1 MLNLPSP
8 DQIVQRA
15 RSLKAATLDLLV
27 PSQVAQVLATVLTRW
42 RDREFAPRHATI
54 VRTAEHLGF
63 SIPLLEESL
72 DALLA
77 PFTRDAL
84 AQLAARV
91 VARRELLGFVMAG
104 NVVGAG
110 LHEVVLGLLAGAGLL
125 VKTASREPWFFQE
138 LANTLAQE
146 DRRVGARL
154 QVSNWSRTRADL
166 TRTLREVTDELIPYG
181 DDSTIVAVGGRR
193 GAMVGFGSRL
203 SAALVTRGAA
213 RGGGPAQQVAGCLAR
228 DVTLF
233 EQLGCLSP
241 HQIFVECDGEGDAL
255 AFAERLGHAM
265 GELANRLPPPLHLE
279 LEDAGALR
287 SVRETARWRALAGE
301 RVRAIEGP
309 GLSWVVIFDP
319 DADLSPAP
327 GLRCVRVSAVRNP
340 ADLAARLAPVHG
352 KLEAFAIASNGDN
365 ISTIGEVLA
374 ASGVSYLAEPG
385 AMQSPPLTWRHGGGW
400 FLDRMTVGQ

>member
-1 MLNLPSP
+1 
-8 DQIVQRA
+8 
-15 RSLKAATLDLLV
+15 LDPLV
-27 PSQVAQVLATVLTRW
+27 PSQVARVLASVLTRW
-42 RDREFAPRHATI
+42 RDHEFAPRHATI

-63 SIPLLEESL
+63 SVPLLEESL

-91 VARRELLGFVMAG
+91 AVRRELLGFVMAG

-146 DRRVGARL
+146 DLRVGARL
-154 QVSNWSRTRADL
+154 QVSNWSRARADL

-181 DDSTIVAVGGRR
+181 DDSTIAAVGGRR
-193 GAMVGFGSRL
+193 GAIVGFGSRL

-213 RGGGPAQQVAGCLAR
+213 RGGPAQQVARRLAR

-241 HQIFVECDGEGDAL
+241 HQIFVECDGERDAGG
-255 AFAERLGHAM
+255 FAERLGHAM

-301 RVRAIEGP
+301 GVRTMEGP

-340 ADLAARLAPVHG
+340 ADLAARLAPVRG
-352 KLEAFAIASNGDN
+352 KIEAFAIASDGDN
-365 ISTIGEVLA
+365 ISTTREVLA

-385 AMQSPPLTWRHGGGW
+385 VMQSPPLTWRHGGGW

>member
-1 MLNLPSP
+1 M
-8 DQIVQRA
+8 QAA
-15 RSLKAATLDLLV
+15 RSLEAATLV
-27 PSQVAQVLATVLTRW
+27 PLAPPQVADVLATVLTRW
-42 RDREFAPRHATI
+42 RDPEFVPRHATT
-54 VRTAEHLGF
+54 VRIAEQLRF

-84 AQLAARV
+84 SQLAARV
-91 VARRELLGFVMAG
+91 AVRRELLGFVMAG

-125 VKTASREPWFFQE
+125 VKSASREPWFFGE
-138 LANTLAQE
+138 LAKTLAQE
-146 DRRVGARL
+146 DSRVGARL
-154 QVSNWSRTRADL
+154 QVFNWARTRADL
-166 TRTLREVTDELIPYG
+166 TRTLREVTDEVIPYG
-181 DDSTIVAVGGRR
+181 DDSTIAAVGGR
-193 GAMVGFGSRL
+193 GGMVGFGSRL

-213 RGGGPAQQVAGCLAR
+213 RGGPAQQVARCLAR

-241 HQIFVECDGEGDAL
+241 HQIFVECDSKGDAVG
-255 AFAERLGHAM
+255 FTERLGQAM

-279 LEDAGALR
+279 LEDAAALR
-287 SVRETARWRALAGE
+287 SVREAARWRAIAGE
-301 RVRAIEGP
+301 PVRTIEGP

-327 GLRCVRVSAVRNP
+327 GLRCVRVSMIRKLT
-340 ADLAARLAPVHG
+340 DLTARLAPVRG
-352 KLEAFAIASNGDN
+352 KVEAFAIARNGDN
-365 ISTIGEVLA
+365 ISTILEALA
-374 ASGVSYLAEPG
+374 SSGISYLAEPG

>member
-1 MLNLPSP
+1 VLNLPSA
-8 DQIVQRA
+8 DQIVQGA
-15 RSLKAATLDLLV
+15 RSLKAATSDPLA
-27 PSQVAQVLATVLTRW
+27 PPQVAEVLATVLTRW
-42 RDREFAPRHATI
+42 CDREFPPRQATI
-54 VRTAEHLGF
+54 VRIARHLGF

-77 PFTRDAL
+77 PFTRAAL

-91 VARRELLGFVMAG
+91 AIRRELLGFVMAG

-125 VKTASREPWFFQE
+125 VKTASREPWFFEE
-138 LANTLAQE
+138 LAKTLAQE
-146 DRRVGARL
+146 DLRVGARL
-154 QVSNWSRTRADL
+154 QVFNWSRTRADL

-181 DDSTIVAVGGRR
+181 DDSSIAALGGGGTI
-193 GAMVGFGSRL
+193 VGFGSRV

-213 RGGGPAQQVAGCLAR
+213 RGGPAQQVACCLAR

-241 HQIFVECDGEGDAL
+241 HQIFVECDNEGDAVG
-255 AFAERLGHAM
+255 FAERLGRAM
-265 GELANRLPPPLHLE
+265 GDLANRLPPPLGLD
-279 LEDAGALR
+279 LEDAAVLR
-287 SVRETARWRALAGE
+287 SMRETARWRAIAGE
-301 RVRAIEGP
+301 RVRTIEGP

-327 GLRCVRVSAVRNP
+327 GLRCVRVSAVRTL
-340 ADLAARLAPVHG
+340 ADLAARLAPVRG
-352 KLEAFAIASNGDN
+352 KLEAFAVARNGDN
-365 ISTIGEVLA
+365 ISTIREVLA